1 MSVVKKD
8 SPTYPAR
15 MGKKWDDKEV
25 LTLLSSIKN
34 KKSISDIAIEH
45 QRTRGA
51 INSERRKLA
60 TDYWFKDKRPIEE
73 IITITGLTKK
83 NIETII
89 KRCVANGFNITNNGI
104 EELEVSSDR
113 KDIPRK
119 LSTEERKQQKSM
131 KRAEFKE
138 ILEEIKHI
146 WKNGSVEDKLYTYSM
161 KNLIKL
167 ANNKQL
173 YITPNIDKTEL
184 VSILKPVTNM
194 DDLPIR

>member
-60 TDYWFKDKRPIEE
+60 TDYWFKDRRPIEE

-89 KRCVANGFNITNNGI
+89 KRCVENGFNITNNGT